1 MNDIHRGEI
10 FYISRGG
17 ASPRGSE
24 QYSDRPAVVVSN
36 EQNNEHSGIVE
47 VVYMT
52 TQPKT
57 DLPTHVTI
65 RSTGRPSTVLCEQVN
80 SISVERI
87 GSYIGEVSEQEMT
100 NIDIALMISLQLDGN
115 TKTTKK
121 YTEKIK
127 EQQDIIDR
135 LTRENE
141 AMTAIK
147 AKAEETVT
155 EGENVAKNG
164 NNEAEGDA
172 LIRAWSE
179 RDIFR
184 SMYEKLLDK
193 LIERGAVS

>member
-24 QYSDRPAVVVSN
+24 QYADRPAVVVSN
-36 EQNNEHSGIVE
+36 QQNNEHSGTVE

-57 DLPTHVTI
+57 DLPTHVII
-65 RSTGRPSTVLCEQVN
+65 RSTGRPSTVLCEQIN

-87 GSYIGEVSEQEMT
+87 GSYIGEVSEREME

-141 AMTAIK
+141 VLTDFK

-155 EGENVAKNG
+155 EGEKVDKNG
-164 NNEAEGDA
+164 DSEAEGDA

-179 RDIFR
+179 RDVLKT
-184 SMYEKLLDK
+184 MYENLLEK
-193 LIERGAVS
+193 LIERGAAS

>member
-1 MNDIHRGEI
+1 MIYTEVKS
-10 FYISRGG
+10 FTSVEGG

-24 QYSDRPAVVVSN
+24 QYADRPAVVVSN
-36 EQNNEHSGIVE
+36 QQNNEHSGTVE

-65 RSTGRPSTVLCEQVN
+65 RSTGRPSTVLCEQIN

-87 GSYIGEVSEQEMT
+87 GSYIGEVSEREME

-115 TKTTKK
+115 AKTSKK
-121 YTEKIK
+121 YAETIK
-127 EQQDIIDR
+127 EQQEIIDR

-141 AMTAIK
+141 ALTAFK
-147 AKAEETVT
+147 MKAEEMVT
-155 EGENVAKNG
+155 EEAKEAENV
-164 NNEAEGDA
+164 NNETAGEA

-179 RDIFR
+179 RDVLKT
-184 SMYEKLLDK
+184 MYENLLEK
-193 LIERGAVS
+193 LIERGAAS

>member
-1 MNDIHRGEI
+1 MIYTEVKS
-10 FYISRGG
+10 FTSAEGG

-24 QYSDRPAVVVSN
+24 QYADRPAVVVSN
-36 EQNNEHSGIVE
+36 QQNNEHSGTVE

-65 RSTGRPSTVLCEQVN
+65 RSTGRPSTVLCEQIN

-87 GSYIGEVSEQEMT
+87 GSYIGEVSEREME
-100 NIDIALMISLQLDGN
+100 NIDIALMVSLQLDGN

-141 AMTAIK
+141 VLTDFK

-155 EGENVAKNG
+155 EGEKVAKNG
-164 NNEAEGDA
+164 DSEAEGDA

-179 RDIFR
+179 RDIFK

-193 LIERGAVS
+193 LIERGAAS

>member
-155 EGENVAKNG
+155 EGEKVAKNG